1 MRLRFNN
8 FGQKQKKTE
17 EKLFG
22 FSKSIFVVV
31 VEFQF
36 RWFVFLLDYFNIS
49 MTLLG
54 INQNKWAISSRARP
68 IQTHTTNRTRN
79 YFECVFNLVAFYI
92 FRAVTLSLSLFWS
105 RLHLLPLS
113 SDGLPSTW
121 HYLMDALC
129 NVHHIG
135 QNRWALAMSQGSWS
149 WHEWINNCSNFRNIE
164 PGKKVRLIKLKL
176 SIIYI
181 MKINNVPE
189 KWQRRA
195 THVFMCL
202 HSHNE
207 IKAHSNEPPAQFR

>member
-92 FRAVTLSLSLFWS
+92 FRAVTLSLSLLVSFAFVTFVIWWAAINMA
-105 RLHLLPLS
+105 L
-113 SDGLPSTW
+113 SDGCT
-121 HYLMDALC
+121 
-129 NVHHIG
+129 V
-135 QNRWALAMSQGSWS
+135 Q
-149 WHEWINNCSNFRNIE
+149 CS
-164 PGKKVRLIKLKL
+164 
-176 SIIYI
+176 
-181 MKINNVPE
+181 
-189 KWQRRA
+189 
-195 THVFMCL
+195 
-202 HSHNE
+202 SHWT
-207 IKAHSNEPPAQFR
+207 K